1 VTRFLLI
8 RHGDTNAI
16 GRYIAGNV
24 AGTDLNDAGRVQ
36 VETLVS
42 RLHDVPLSAV
52 VSSPL
57 ERTRQT
63 AEPIARDHGLQV
75 EVAAALSEF
84 DFGEWTGAT
93 FDALA
98 NDSGWDRFNAVRS
111 LTPARRG
118 ELMLDVQRRSVA
130 GLLDVWSRHSTG
142 TVAVVSHGDVIRAIL
157 LFVLGMPIDF
167 YWRLEVQPARIS
179 VVELSEGVPRVLLV
193 NGDSA
198 SGVV

>member
-1 VTRFLLI
+1 MTRFLLI
-8 RHGDTNAI
+8 RHGDTDAI

-24 AGTDLNDAGRVQ
+24 PGTNLNDTGRAQ
-36 VETLVS
+36 VETLVR
-42 RLHDVPLSAV
+42 RLRDVPLTAV

-63 AEPIARDHGLQV
+63 ADPIARDHALDV
-75 EVAAALSEF
+75 ELAPGLSEF
-84 DFGEWTGAT
+84 DFGAWTGAT
-93 FDALA
+93 FESLA
-98 NDSGWDRFNAVRS
+98 RNAVWERFNAIRS
-111 LTPARRG
+111 VTPAVRG

-130 GLLDVWSRHSTG
+130 ALIDLWSRHSTG
-142 TVAVVSHGDVIRAIL
+142 AVAVVSHGDVIRAIL

-179 VVELSEGVPRVLLV
+179 VVEFSDGAPRVLQV
-193 NGDSA
+193 NGDTA